1 MTWWTMAAQ
10 GVATSLLGW
19 TAGTQVFALQHH
31 YAAVLGAP
39 CLRFG
44 VVQFYTPLQGVRW
57 THWWLWDHPAMFVG
71 AGVAGGV
78 VVGAVAV
85 SRWLQARQALQ
96 TPPAPQATWATTRT
110 LRQAGLLRPG
120 GPVIGKRGGQIVRA
134 HRPGHCFWVASTQS
148 GKTTCGVVPTI
159 LDDDPEQ
166 PHSMIINDPKDED
179 PTLPGGELYTMTA
192 GWRATFTKVIRFQPL
207 RADSHQCN
215 PLDNLRLYKPQEIRD
230 LQIVAEMLTNPD
242 GDDVSKQ
249 SEASQHFMHNAE
261 DMHVGVLAHGLYT
274 RQATTLGAFYEL
286 WCGDLKIADL
296 IAAMAA
302 TRHVNGQC
310 HPAVIKAVRLFRET
324 ADRELSALINT
335 ARRALRLWADPLVCR
350 ATARSDFTLRLLRE
364 SVRPTTLYLNF
375 PFSDIERLRPLSR
388 LILRQCLEHA
398 ASRKGGWNF
407 PLLAMLDEFQSL
419 RRLPLL
425 RHLLNYALGT
435 GVTLCLITPSLNEII
450 DIWGEKHP
458 FLEGCSTKVAFG
470 IRDGRV
476 ADRFTDAIGST
487 ETMRTRQSW
496 SQTSS
501 LWDRRRT
508 DSTEA
513 REEPLV
519 SRTAVLKLDPG
530 NVLAQ
535 VGEQT
540 ALLTKAY
547 YKHHRVWRQRSLI
560 PAPRT

>member
-1 MTWWTMAAQ
+1 MTWWTVAAQ
-10 GVATSLLGW
+10 GIGTGLLGW
-19 TAGTQVFALQHH
+19 TSGTQVFALEQH
-31 YAAVLGAP
+31 YSAVLGAP
-39 CLRFG
+39 FLRFG
-44 VVQFYTPLQGVRW
+44 VVQLYTPLQGVRW
-57 THWWLWDHPAMFVG
+57 CSWWLWDHPEMFTL
-71 AGVAGGV
+71 AGVTCGV
-78 VVGAVAV
+78 VVGTIVV
-85 SRWLQARQALQ
+85 GRVLQARQAAK
-96 TPPAPQATWATTRT
+96 TPPAAQATWATTRT
-110 LRQAGLLRPG
+110 LRQAGLMQRG
-120 GPVIGKRGGQIVRA
+120 GLVIGTRGGRVVRA
-134 HRPGHCFWVASTQS
+134 HRPGHCFWLASTQS
-148 GKTTCGVVPTI
+148 GKTTCGAAPSI
-159 LDDDPEQ
+159 LDDDPEE
-166 PHSMIINDPKDED
+166 PTSMIVHDPKDED

-192 GWRATFTKVIRFQPL
+192 GWRARFTRVIRVQPL
-207 RADSHQCN
+207 HADSHQCN
-215 PLDNLRLYKPQEIRD
+215 PLDNIRLHRPQEIRD

-242 GDDVSKQ
+242 GDDVSEH
-249 SEASQHFMHNAE
+249 SETSRHFMENAE

-274 RQATTLGAFYEL
+274 RQATTLGAFYHL
-286 WCGDLKIADL
+286 WCGNLAIDALFE
-296 IAAMAA
+296 AMAA

-324 ADRELSALINT
+324 ADRERSSLINT

-350 ATARSDFTLRLLRE
+350 ATARSDFLLRDLRE
-364 SVRPTTLYLNF
+364 GVRPLTLYLNF
-375 PFSDIERLRPLSR
+375 PYSDMERLRPLSR
-388 LILRQCLEHA
+388 LILRQCLEHS
-398 ASRKGGWNF
+398 ASRKVGWNF

-419 RRLPLL
+419 RRFATVS
-425 RHLLNYALGT
+425 RLLNYALGT
-435 GVTLCLITPSLNEII
+435 GLTMCLITPSLHDII
-450 DIWGEKHP
+450 AIWGEHHP

-487 ETMRTRQSW
+487 EMTRTRQSW

-501 LWDRRRT
+501 LWERRRT

-530 NVLAQ
+530 KVLAQ

-547 YKHHRVWRQRSLI
+547 YKHHRVWLQRSLI